1 MKFSWKALLLAP
13 LPIPLIY
20 GAVFE
25 ISAPGKNP
33 FSGFLILSALGSV
46 LSYGITLFLFLPC
59 LFTVSRFT
67 PLTAKFSGLL
77 GTALGVLVYFPVVW
91 QSYRES
97 GDDSGPPQ
105 ITFGE
110 YLRQHGFALEFWAFL
125 VAGLVTAMLYWSLAN
140 RLIRR
145 DDHRMGEA

>member
-1 MKFSWKALLLAP
+1 MTGNMKFSWKALLLAP

-33 FSGFLILSALGSV
+33 FGGFLILSALSIV

-67 PLTAKFSGLL
+67 PLT
-77 GTALGVLVYFPVVW
+77 
-91 QSYRES
+91 REIF
-97 GDDSGPPQ
+97 GPPRNR
-105 ITFGE
+105 TRRARV
-110 YLRQHGFALEFWAFL
+110 LPCR
-125 VAGLVTAMLYWSLAN
+125 LAVLP
-140 RLIRR
+140 RKR
-145 DDHRMGEA
+145 